1 MEGYRKDG
9 GRPFIRQLQKPM
21 DSTAV
26 MEVQNKCYMKLC
38 IFSFFPTAEEVKH
51 WNRYPKVYGMSM
63 LIENQNSTGHRL
75 GGPALSRG

>member
-1 MEGYRKDG
+1 
-9 GRPFIRQLQKPM
+9 M

-26 MEVQNKCYMKLC
+26 MEVQNKCYIRLC
-38 IFSFFPTAEEVKH
+38 IFSFFPTADVVKH
-51 WNRYPKVYGMSM
+51 RNRHPKVYAMSI